1 VNGLKTVEQRP
12 AEPAAAIP
20 ERAAGDSPTI
30 LLIDDDPAL
39 LQKTTGQLEA
49 DGYRVLQAADSRM
62 ALSLARERFVD
73 LAVIDDHRNGENS
86 LLLMDRLRE
95 LQWGLPAI
103 ILTDHGTIDRA
114 VDVIK
119 HGACHYLTKPFDGVR
134 LVDQIESCLQQSRLM
149 GGYPQSLTAA
159 QQAEESQPEPAP
171 ACARIV
177 AHSRS
182 MKEVL
187 AKVTQVAITDS
198 NVYIEGESGTG
209 KELIARCLHGASRRS
224 DGPFIAV
231 NCAAIPENLLESEL
245 LGYEKGAFTGADGR
259 REGLFA
265 RAHGGSFFFD
275 ELSELPLSMQ
285 AKLLRILEEREFYP
299 LGSNRKVAVDVR
311 VIAASNRRL
320 EQQMRDGNFRED
332 LYYRIRVIPITL
344 PPLRERKEDILPL
357 ARYFLERFSRDTGKT
372 VTDISPAAANKLMAA
387 DWPGNIRELENAMEY
402 AVALAQGNTV
412 TPELIIGSATP
423 GSGVQPIRHARDSFE
438 KDYLVQLLERHQ
450 GNVSRAAKEAGA
462 YRADLYALL
471 RKHGLSPER
480 FRVGRKQ

>member
-1 VNGLKTVEQRP
+1 MKTVEQRQT
-12 AEPAAAIP
+12 EPAVSTSQRGTGA
-20 ERAAGDSPTI
+20 STTI

-39 LQKTTGQLEA
+39 LQETVSHLETG
-49 DGYRVLQAADSRM
+49 GYRVLPAADSRT
-62 ALSLARERFVD
+62 ALSLARKSFVD
-73 LAVIDDHRNGENS
+73 LAVIDDHHNDESS

-119 HGACHYLTKPFDGVR
+119 HGACHYLTKPFDGAR
-134 LVDQIESCLQQSRLM
+134 LVQQIESCLQQSRLM
-149 GGYPQSLTAA
+149 GGYPQPLTAS
-159 QQAEESQPEPAP
+159 QQTMVPQSELAP

-187 AKVTQVAITDS
+187 AKVTQVAMTDS

-224 DGPFIAV
+224 GGPFIAV

-299 LGSNRKVAVDVR
+299 LGSNRKVSVDVR
-311 VIAASNRRL
+311 IIAASNRRL

-357 ARYFLERFSRDTGKT
+357 ARYFLDKFSRDTGKT
-372 VTDISPAAANKLMAA
+372 VTDINPAAAHQLMAA

-423 GSGVQPIRHARDSFE
+423 GNGVQPIRHARDSFE
-438 KDYLVQLLERHQ
+438 
-450 GNVSRAAKEAGA
+450 
-462 YRADLYALL
+462 
-471 RKHGLSPER
+471 
-480 FRVGRKQ
+480 